1 MIVKRRGTKYE
12 RYGLALGTSDTVALR
27 VGCLDDELQVGH
39 IGGAST
45 PASRVLPVSSQKTDS
60 RQYSQT
66 PPIHHLLSPVVEFS
80 AKKGAFGDILHKNSV
95 KWWYVTT
102 FLQNNQTAPVS
113 ALPPEQGTIGSK
125 GINRHP
131 SFRPNSG
138 S

>member
-1 MIVKRRGTKYE
+1 MIVKGRGTKYE
-12 RYGLALGTSDTVALR
+12 RCGLALGTSDTVAMR

-45 PASRVLPVSSQKTDS
+45 PASRVLPVSSHKTDS

-80 AKKGAFGDILHKNSV
+80 AKIGAFGDILHKNSV

-102 FLQNNQTAPVS
+102 FLLYLQ
-113 ALPPEQGTIGSK
+113 K
-125 GINRHP
+125 NRV
-131 SFRPNSG
+131 
-138 S
+138 